1 MEDSGSYSL
10 WLLRLGAKKPCS
22 FFLHLLNSCSPGT
35 LRSHPPCNEK
45 LIISI
50 WKWTEMTYINAKS
63 RCSSQKF
70 QLSPGFELCQ
80 VSVGSKDTS
89 QMIPA
94 SKFPVT
100 LRYQDFFE
108 QRQISLPVPC
118 LNSWLM
124 KSKILR
130 LLFRTLIWG
139 WYLISSSR

>member
-1 MEDSGSYSL
+1 MEDSESYSL
-10 WLLRLGAKKPCS
+10 WLLRLGPKMSCS
-22 FFLHLLNSCSPGT
+22 FFWHLLNSCSPDT
-35 LRSHPPCNEK
+35 LRSHTPCNKK

-50 WKWTEMTYINAKS
+50 RKWIEMPYINDES

-80 VSVGSKDTS
+80 VSVRGKDTS

-108 QRQISLPVPC
+108 QRHVSLPEPC

-124 KSKILR
+124 KSKIKQ